1 MNISQR
7 MPDRSSRVIV
17 AVANT
22 CVAAMSVQF
31 VRRGIL
37 K

>member
-1 MNISQR
+1 MNNSQR
-7 MPDRSSRVIV
+7 MPGRSSSVIV

-31 VRRGIL
+31 ARCGIL